1 MGDQQRVR
9 FRAMRRHLGLCLFK
23 GSSSAVPRVSRP
35 GARFIPAPG
44 CRFALAA
51 PSPWSEDRPPHVARR
66 AHALRG
72 AGPQGARMVR
82 GYSIELTYS
91 ELVAAEGVQVERR
104 DEIYPHI
111 TFRRQE

>member
-1 MGDQQRVR
+1 MGHANASV
-9 FRAMRRHLGLCLFK
+9 FAF
-23 GSSSAVPRVSRP
+23 SAPDFVVVD
-35 GARFIPAPG
+35 
-44 CRFALAA
+44 
-51 PSPWSEDRPPHVARR
+51 SEDGPPHVVRR
-66 AHALRG
+66 AHAVRG